1 LAHLCGRHNNM
12 ITRDY
17 WHLGQNASKSIVFRQ

>member
-1 LAHLCGRHNNM
+1 LGHLGGGHTNM

-17 WHLGQNASKSIVFRQ
+17 WHLGQYASKSHVFR